1 MPAPITITRATE
13 HNLRSVTLSLPR
25 NQLIVVTGVSGS
37 GKSSLVHDVLFRES
51 ESRYLGSFSSYA
63 RQFMGR
69 FKRPGV
75 ESIEGLSPAIAVD
88 QRSVVANARS
98 TVGTL
103 TGLWDLF
110 RLLYARTGHPDSRAG
125 DFLLSRGLFS
135 FNTPEGAC
143 PVCQG
148 LGVEDFLDPELLVE
162 DPGKTLREGALVIT
176 APNGY
181 IIYSQVTLDVLNQ
194 VCRAEGFTI
203 DIPWKDLTAEQKHII
218 LYGSDKIEIPYGKHP
233 LESRMKWSGITAKPR
248 EMGHY
253 KGILPVMETI
263 LRRDRN
269 KNILRFVRSGRC
281 RSCGGTRLNEKAR
294 SVKVG
299 EHSITD
305 LAATEI
311 GLLSGILQ
319 AIPFSGK
326 DRLIAEPV
334 LQQVSELTGLL
345 KRLGLGYLT
354 PDRESGSLSPGDSR
368 RLRLA
373 TLAGMDLSGLICIF
387 DEPSVGLHPH
397 DVGQL
402 IGILK
407 EIRDKGNTV
416 VVVEHDE
423 IFLRHADW
431 ITDLGPGA
439 GASGG
444 EILFNGTPQQLL
456 ELPLDTVKSSPTL
469 SLYRGIFRQEDRV
482 RTTPGAGEIRVEG
495 ASSRNLNHIDVVFHL
510 EKLNVVAGV
519 SGSGK
524 STLVNHTLGSFL
536 ENRLLKTSKPE
547 GACSAVLGWETIG
560 RVVTVDQSPI
570 GRTPRSNPA
579 TYTGLFDQVRDLFS
593 RLPDSAARGYDKSR
607 FSFNTPGGR
616 CETCSGAGYQQVG
629 MHFLGNVE
637 VLCEACDGRR
647 FDTETLSVL
656 YRGKS
661 ISDVLEMTVAE
672 AMVFFETEPKI
683 RKYLHTL
690 DLLGLGYLS
699 LGQRSSTLSGG
710 EAQRIK
716 LAAEL
721 TGPQA
726 RHTLYIMNE
735 PTTGLHH
742 ADTMIL
748 LKAFDQL
755 IAQGHT
761 LIVTEHHPAV
771 ISAAGHVIDL
781 GPGSGKE
788 GGRVVFEGTPEELE
802 TCMSSLTA
810 QALREYRVPN
820 SEYQWLKDENKPV
833 VQVTEAGEARFIQ
846 QNSIAVKGASTHN
859 LKNISVSIPH
869 NKITVITGVSGSGKS
884 SLAFDTIHAEAQ
896 NRFFDSFSPYIRSR
910 IGLFRNPHVEEIT
923 GLTPTYATDQGN
935 PRHQARSTVG
945 TMTGIYDHYRLLF
958 SRLGSTSIPGHIR
971 AGALS
976 TLFSF
981 NHRQGACPDCDGLG
995 RRTVCDPE
1003 KMITHPS
1010 LSILSGA
1017 LDGTHTGRFYGDPEG
1032 QYVATLKAV
1041 GARHGVDFSVPWEN
1055 LTPEAKDMVFNGT
1068 GEEEYDIAWQFR
1080 RGQRT
1085 GEHRFS
1091 GRWAGLVSMVGEEYS
1106 RKHADHRGES
1116 MMNVMTVRPCETCHG
1131 RRLNADALTYS
1142 VGGMDISA
1150 LARLPIDEAIRFFE
1164 RLPAT
1169 FSEPAERSV
1178 AERLSGEIIRRL
1190 RMIVLLGLP
1199 YMSIDRPAD
1208 TLSTG
1213 EARRIRLASQTGAG
1227 MTGITYILDEPT
1239 AGLHP
1244 RDTDTLMAHLKS
1256 LRDHGNTIILVEHDR
1271 DVILAADHVIDL
1283 GPGAGSNGGA
1293 IVMTGTPDEIIAC
1306 PESLTGK
1313 YLKEFP
1319 APVSV
1324 PVPVNS
1330 GPGIRITG
1338 AEAHNLKGFDLGI
1351 PAGGITVITGVSG
1364 AGKSSLVFDVIHAS
1378 ALLGKAA
1385 GCRSITGLDS
1395 FSRIVTAGQKS
1406 EFHTGSAIVATYSG
1420 VLDPVR
1426 DRMAKEPE
1434 AIRSGFTRN
1443 HFSFLTSQGQCP
1455 QCEGTGVIRTSMD
1468 FLPDIETPCES
1479 CQGTRYH
1486 PSVLGVTL
1494 RGVNMAGILDMTVAE
1509 AAGFFR
1515 DEKKISDPLH
1525 LLERFGLGY
1534 LRLGQPLNT
1543 LSGGEAQRL
1552 HLAGEILPGGKGH
1565 ALFLFDEPSTGLH
1578 FHDIRMLLEVFRE
1591 MAANGHTLLV
1601 IDHDPMVVAAA
1612 SRVIEL
1618 GPEGG
1623 DRGGFLL
1630 RKG

>member
-1 MPAPITITRATE
+1 
-13 HNLRSVTLSLPR
+13 
-25 NQLIVVTGVSGS
+25 
-37 GKSSLVHDVLFRES
+37 
-51 ESRYLGSFSSYA
+51 
-63 RQFMGR
+63 
-69 FKRPGV
+69 
-75 ESIEGLSPAIAVD
+75 
-88 QRSVVANARS
+88 
-98 TVGTL
+98 
-103 TGLWDLF
+103 
-110 RLLYARTGHPDSRAG
+110 
-125 DFLLSRGLFS
+125 
-135 FNTPEGAC
+135 
-143 PVCQG
+143 
-148 LGVEDFLDPELLVE
+148 
-162 DPGKTLREGALVIT
+162 LREGALVIT

-788 GGRVVFEGTPEELE
+788 GGRVVFEGTP
-802 TCMSSLTA
+802 
-810 QALREYRVPN
+810 
-820 SEYQWLKDENKPV
+820 
-833 VQVTEAGEARFIQ
+833 
-846 QNSIAVKGASTHN
+846 
-859 LKNISVSIPH
+859 
-869 NKITVITGVSGSGKS
+869 
-884 SLAFDTIHAEAQ
+884 
-896 NRFFDSFSPYIRSR
+896 
-910 IGLFRNPHVEEIT
+910 
-923 GLTPTYATDQGN
+923 
-935 PRHQARSTVG
+935 
-945 TMTGIYDHYRLLF
+945 
-958 SRLGSTSIPGHIR
+958 
-971 AGALS
+971 
-976 TLFSF
+976 
-981 NHRQGACPDCDGLG
+981 
-995 RRTVCDPE
+995 
-1003 KMITHPS
+1003 
-1010 LSILSGA
+1010 
-1017 LDGTHTGRFYGDPEG
+1017 
-1032 QYVATLKAV
+1032 
-1041 GARHGVDFSVPWEN
+1041 
-1055 LTPEAKDMVFNGT
+1055 
-1068 GEEEYDIAWQFR
+1068 
-1080 RGQRT
+1080 
-1085 GEHRFS
+1085 
-1091 GRWAGLVSMVGEEYS
+1091 
-1106 RKHADHRGES
+1106 
-1116 MMNVMTVRPCETCHG
+1116 
-1131 RRLNADALTYS
+1131 
-1142 VGGMDISA
+1142 
-1150 LARLPIDEAIRFFE
+1150 
-1164 RLPAT
+1164 
-1169 FSEPAERSV
+1169 
-1178 AERLSGEIIRRL
+1178 
-1190 RMIVLLGLP
+1190 
-1199 YMSIDRPAD
+1199 
-1208 TLSTG
+1208 
-1213 EARRIRLASQTGAG
+1213 
-1227 MTGITYILDEPT
+1227 
-1239 AGLHP
+1239 
-1244 RDTDTLMAHLKS
+1244 
-1256 LRDHGNTIILVEHDR
+1256 
-1271 DVILAADHVIDL
+1271 
-1283 GPGAGSNGGA
+1283 
-1293 IVMTGTPDEIIAC
+1293 
-1306 PESLTGK
+1306 
-1313 YLKEFP
+1313 
-1319 APVSV
+1319 
-1324 PVPVNS
+1324 
-1330 GPGIRITG
+1330 
-1338 AEAHNLKGFDLGI
+1338 
-1351 PAGGITVITGVSG
+1351 
-1364 AGKSSLVFDVIHAS
+1364 
-1378 ALLGKAA
+1378 
-1385 GCRSITGLDS
+1385 
-1395 FSRIVTAGQKS
+1395 
-1406 EFHTGSAIVATYSG
+1406 
-1420 VLDPVR
+1420 
-1426 DRMAKEPE
+1426 
-1434 AIRSGFTRN
+1434 
-1443 HFSFLTSQGQCP
+1443 
-1455 QCEGTGVIRTSMD
+1455 
-1468 FLPDIETPCES
+1468 
-1479 CQGTRYH
+1479 
-1486 PSVLGVTL
+1486 
-1494 RGVNMAGILDMTVAE
+1494 
-1509 AAGFFR
+1509 
-1515 DEKKISDPLH
+1515 
-1525 LLERFGLGY
+1525 
-1534 LRLGQPLNT
+1534 
-1543 LSGGEAQRL
+1543 
-1552 HLAGEILPGGKGH
+1552 
-1565 ALFLFDEPSTGLH
+1565 
-1578 FHDIRMLLEVFRE
+1578 
-1591 MAANGHTLLV
+1591 
-1601 IDHDPMVVAAA
+1601 
-1612 SRVIEL
+1612 
-1618 GPEGG
+1618 
-1623 DRGGFLL
+1623 
-1630 RKG
+1630 